1 MIWKGSLIVV
11 VGLASIASGGPQNP
25 LVVSVCDIT
34 RNPMAHNG
42 KVVRFRAAVLTDWH
56 HGIVLFVKGCR
67 GGIQLASTDTAPAAE
82 TRALDLAI
90 GTPLNGG
97 HHRTAMATFTGLSD
111 QQNRNWSCDW
121 AALVS
126 VSHPF
131 PVICVGQDICLKP
144 LSMCQ
149 LRLSATYSS
158 NAAANR
164 SRMDWR

>member
-97 HHRTAMATFTGLSD
+97 HHRTAVATFTGRIKWR
-111 QQNRNWSCDW
+111 QRTKQT
-121 AALVS
+121 
-126 VSHPF
+126 PF
-131 PVICVGQDICLKP
+131 FYNPLAVDVFRISRIETGPVIGP
-144 LSMCQ
+144 
-149 LRLSATYSS
+149 R
-158 NAAANR
+158 
-164 SRMDWR
+164 